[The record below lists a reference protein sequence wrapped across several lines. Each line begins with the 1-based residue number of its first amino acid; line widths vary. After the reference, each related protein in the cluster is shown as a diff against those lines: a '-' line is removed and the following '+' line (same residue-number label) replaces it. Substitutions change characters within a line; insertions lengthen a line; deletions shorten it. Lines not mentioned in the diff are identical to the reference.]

1 MLIAVTGMCNR
12 VAIPIFI
19 QAEMTIAEYLLCDTS
34 LITEIRADNG
44 IEIHYGNYIPDWGKY
59 NCEFLKNFY
68 GNTMKEY

>member
-44 IEIHYGNYIPDWGKY
+44 IEIHYGNYIPD
-59 NCEFLKNFY
+59 
-68 GNTMKEY
+68 